1 MSCANYIS
9 VTVICLTFCNSYIYP
24 MITYKQIG
32 GKNSVTNRCLNV
44 LIPPQKPR
52 YRTLKI
58 FRGVDYRTPANDGES
73 PQDRYKYS

>member
-1 MSCANYIS
+1 
-9 VTVICLTFCNSYIYP
+9 

-32 GKNSVTNRCLNV
+32 GKNPVTNRCLDV
-44 LIPPQKPR
+44 LKSSQKPR

-58 FRGVDYRTPANDGES
+58 FRGVDNRTVADDGES